1 MKGRHELDSC
11 SEEGDPVQL
20 FLEIRLG
27 LFINLDISYLHNF
40 KRWFY
45 DSIWMDQVLIIK
57 WNFVRKAELQEL
69 LLGEKDIGAGYCR
82 GVGGNVVHFIVA
94 ISYVIVPEQYNGRIN
109 AESFFS
115 FLLEHFP
122 RMLKKTQSQNF
133 FKEYFESHLSLMG
146 GWHLKIY
153 HCIMYH
159 GFT

>member
-69 LLGEKDIGAGYCR
+69 LLGEKDIGEGYCR

-115 FLLEHFP
+115 FLLEHFTSMP
-122 RMLKKTQSQNF
+122 KNMLNLKPKPFQRIF
-133 FKEYFESHLSLMG
+133 WKPSLLNGRLALENLLLHEMP
-146 GWHLKIY
+146 
-153 HCIMYH
+153 
-159 GFT
+159 